1 MTTSTQPSTAASVET
16 ASASARPEKTAFDHA
31 IEALIV
37 SETEETLYKIDR
49 LAREHGV
56 SGVVVSRAIDRFSGP
71 DLADCWDEYV
81 DAED

>member
-1 MTTSTQPSTAASVET
+1 MTTSTDASTEVGA
-16 ASASARPEKTAFDHA
+16 ARPEKTAFDYA
-31 IEALIV
+31 IESLIV
-37 SETEETLYKIDR
+37 SETQETLHKIDR

-56 SGVVVSRAIDRFSGP
+56 STVIVSRAIDRFAGP